1 MLVIA
6 QWYNCFITFFF
17 FENKTKNP
25 EKTTGT
31 IFKFQYLKKGL
42 HFREQ
47 FYSSSEQVSL
57 QSYKVLDQKILEQR
71 LLPKSTFTGSDL
83 KNNHS

>member
-1 MLVIA
+1 MLSLL
-6 QWYNCFITFFF
+6 NNITALSPLFLL
-17 FENKTKNP
+17 ENKTKNP

-47 FYSSSEQVSL
+47 FYNSSEQVSDSSKL
-57 QSYKVLDQKILEQR
+57 
-71 LLPKSTFTGSDL
+71 
-83 KNNHS
+83 